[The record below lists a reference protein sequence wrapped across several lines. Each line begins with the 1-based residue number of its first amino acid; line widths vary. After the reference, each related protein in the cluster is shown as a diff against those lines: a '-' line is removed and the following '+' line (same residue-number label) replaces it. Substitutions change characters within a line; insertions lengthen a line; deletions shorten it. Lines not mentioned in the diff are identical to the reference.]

1 MSFAIVPP
9 GGTYASD
16 VPMKQDIRLT
26 SCNSTATI
34 FTTEDT
40 EPTENLLES
49 LFPVNSM
56 ISVVRTYG

>member
-1 MSFAIVPP
+1 
-9 GGTYASD
+9 
-16 VPMKQDIRLT
+16 MKQDIRLT